1 MQTLLDCISAKR
13 ARALIA
19 AGADVNEK
27 DLTGAMPLH
36 FAVYKGRSAVMNAL
50 ISSGADVNAQDYYG
64 CTPLHYA
71 AFSGF
76 IGAERA
82 EIVRM
87 LIAAGADPSIR
98 NNSGR
103 TPADI
108 CAGASDIFAPETA
121 SN

>member
-19 AGADVNEK
+19 AGAD
-27 DLTGAMPLH
+27 
-36 FAVYKGRSAVMNAL
+36 
-50 ISSGADVNAQDYYG
+50 
-64 CTPLHYA
+64 
-71 AFSGF
+71 
-76 IGAERA
+76 
-82 EIVRM
+82 
-87 LIAAGADPSIR
+87 PSIR
-98 NNSGR
+98 DNRGR